1 MALRIVMLRSNF
13 LVDYRTDVSTC
24 HCQTTTAME
33 TTWHSE
39 CYTGIKT
46 EIIDRY
52 NNLST
57 NFHNIANLFKFLQIF
72 RNWCHDFSKKT
83 SELINPRKRS
93 LSSLI
98 SPINVHLDFFHFQSN
113 CRLCSTNTSR
123 IFFLTK
129 VNKRA
134 ALIKTTISNTTLRL
148 LYCCS
153 YAGFYYCPGWNNF
166 DIKYCLIICRYHVA
180 V

>member
-83 SELINPRKRS
+83 SELHNKSSKMLAILPYLPNQRS
-93 LSSLI
+93 SWLFSF
-98 SPINVHLDFFHFQSN
+98 PIKLPALFHKHKPN
-113 CRLCSTNTSR
+113 
-123 IFFLTK
+123 IFF
-129 VNKRA
+129 NK
-134 ALIKTTISNTTLRL
+134 
-148 LYCCS
+148 
-153 YAGFYYCPGWNNF
+153 G
-166 DIKYCLIICRYHVA
+166 
-180 V
+180 